1 MSDQQETNTAEVK
14 EAVANTAE
22 PVVEQEQKDE
32 SWGSWFGR
40 VVRVVEDSTNKL
52 GSTIQ
57 KFVEEEIDEVQE
69 KIVTDGEQSGEQP
82 APETSENAETQPPV
96 SEEQG
101 VRQIYCVLTVIGH
114 TKIVRIS

>member
-22 PVVEQEQKDE
+22 PVVEQQEQKDE

-69 KIVTDGEQSGEQP
+69 KIATDGEQSGEQP

-101 VRQIYCVLTVIGH
+101 V
-114 TKIVRIS
+114 